1 MKKVLFFILF
11 IPMFSFVSFPV
22 KEDFQLID
30 TIIINGKKY
39 IGVGV
44 DSISNYPIEKETL
57 AEYRARLKNQNI
69 NYVKK
74 PINLGRIILIVS
86 VLALVLGYLLLLSIV
101 NYEET
106 INKIETVTKKK
117 HHELLVDLAENIFDI
132 IFKNKIV
139 KKVNLKLE
147 KLDIIKNTES
157 VGIEVSK
164 KKDE

>member
-11 IPMFSFVSFPV
+11 IPMFSFASFPV

-44 DSISNYPIEKETL
+44 DSTSNYPIEKETL

-101 NYEET
+101 NY
-106 INKIETVTKKK
+106 
-117 HHELLVDLAENIFDI
+117 FDG
-132 IFKNKIV
+132 
-139 KKVNLKLE
+139 L
-147 KLDIIKNTES
+147 S
-157 VGIEVSK
+157 
-164 KKDE
+164 

>member
-11 IPMFSFVSFPV
+11 IPMFSFASFPV

-86 VLALVLGYLLLLSIV
+86 VLALVLGYLLLLSIA
-101 NYEET
+101 NY
-106 INKIETVTKKK
+106 
-117 HHELLVDLAENIFDI
+117 FDG
-132 IFKNKIV
+132 
-139 KKVNLKLE
+139 L
-147 KLDIIKNTES
+147 S
-157 VGIEVSK
+157 
-164 KKDE
+164 